1 MTIRDIAVAFGF
13 EVDKKSEKDAES
25 SIKGLKSLASKL
37 LGAIGIVFSV
47 KGLSDL
53 AQAAADVEALQSQFS
68 QVFGEIESDA
78 SDHLE
83 SIADDTG
90 VLVNRM

>member
-37 LGAIGIVFSV
+37 LGALCF
-47 KGLSDL
+47 LSKVCL
-53 AQAAADVEALQSQFS
+53 TWLRQPQ
-68 QVFGEIESDA
+68 
-78 SDHLE
+78 
-83 SIADDTG
+83 
-90 VLVNRM
+90 M

>member
-1 MTIRDIAVAFGF
+1 MTIRDIADCIRVWRLIRKA
-13 EVDKKSEKDAES
+13 EKDAES

-83 SIADDTG
+83 SIADDTAYW
-90 VLVNRM
+90 